1 MFDERLFSLHKYSSM
16 DTDDSRISREG
27 LPAYKFHRSMNIEK
41 FICSYAS
48 KIFTSCFEL
57 QYMRLQD

>member
-27 LPAYKFHRSMNIEK
+27 LPVYKFHRPMNIEK

-48 KIFTSCFEL
+48 KIITSCFEL